1 MPLSRI
7 SLSPLFHLPLRSLW
21 ALARSCSCFRP
32 STHPALSFTPPPPPR
47 LQGEGMEGE
56 GREGINIL
64 TPAYTHAYIEYAAA
78 PGATAARHAGARTEG
93 VNDSGSSGTAR
104 PAATAAG
111 CPCRGNRTSLDLRVQ
126 RREFKFKQSGFK
138 AVLNSDCL
146 NSNSSLFTAW
156 LDAPRESNAAAG
168 SRSRRAGEP
177 VLPSEPSFGRRMGGE
192 GAYWSLEAGG
202 RGPRS
207 SESDSES
214 DLESD

>member
-32 STHPALSFTPPPPPR
+32 STHPALSFTPPSSPAAGR
-47 LQGEGMEGE
+47 RDGGRGE
-56 GREGINIL
+56 RRYKHINTSI
-64 TPAYTHAYIEYAAA
+64 HSCVHRICCRSRR
-78 PGATAARHAGARTEG
+78 ARHAGARTEG
-93 VNDSGSSGTAR
+93 VNDSGSSCTAR

-146 NSNSSLFTAW
+146 NSNSSLFTA
-156 LDAPRESNAAAG
+156 
-168 SRSRRAGEP
+168 
-177 VLPSEPSFGRRMGGE
+177 
-192 GAYWSLEAGG
+192 
-202 RGPRS
+202 
-207 SESDSES
+207 
-214 DLESD
+214 

>member
-1 MPLSRI
+1 MLFFSSQHPSP
-7 SLSPLFHLPLRSLW
+7 SLLH
-21 ALARSCSCFRP
+21 
-32 STHPALSFTPPPPPR
+32 PPPPPR

-146 NSNSSLFTAW
+146 NSNSRLFTAW
-156 LDAPRESNAAAG
+156 RDAPRESNAAAG

-177 VLPSEPSFGRRMGGE
+177 MRASALLRAFVWREGGPS
-192 GAYWSLEAGG
+192 AGG
-202 RGPRS
+202 MG
-207 SESDSES
+207 
-214 DLESD
+214 